1 VKGQPVLD
9 LRRLEVLLRV
19 VEHGSVT
26 AAAEAMAYTPS
37 ALSQQLR
44 RLELEVGMPLL
55 QRHARGMVPTEAGHV
70 LAVHARKVFR
80 QMAAAE
86 SDLRDIAGLRRGS
99 LELGTFPTVG
109 SSFLPLAVKRFGQLY
124 PSIQLNIRSARES
137 ELIDML
143 EEGVVGLSLLW
154 DYEWG
159 RVEASQLALTPL
171 FTDPTVLIVSVDHP
185 LARKKQVDMAA
196 LASERWI
203 IRSNQH
209 PVVEVLSRSALA
221 AGFEPQISFRAN
233 DYQEAQAMV
242 SVGLGIALAPRTA
255 VVNKH
260 PRVRILSLGDTAPS
274 RRVLVAHRQDRVR
287 AAAEMAFHQVLTE
300 IAATYEDQP
309 RGGVGTA

>member
-1 VKGQPVLD
+1 MLD
-9 LRRLEVLLRV
+9 IRRLEVLLKV

-26 AAAEAMAYTPS
+26 AAADAMTYTPS
-37 ALSQQLR
+37 AVSQQLR

-70 LAVHARKVFR
+70 LAVHARKLFR

-86 SDLRDIAGLRRGS
+86 NDLRDIAGLRRGS

-109 SSFLPLAVKRFGQLY
+109 SSFLPLAVKRFRQLY
-124 PSIQLNIRSARES
+124 PSIQLNIRSAREA
-137 ELIDML
+137 ELIEML
-143 EEGVVGLSLLW
+143 EEGLVGLSMLW

-159 RVEASQLALTPL
+159 RIQADQLSLTTL
-171 FTDPTVLIVSVDHP
+171 FIDPTVLVVATDHP
-185 LARKKQVDMAA
+185 LARRRQVAMDA
-196 LASERWI
+196 LADERWI
-203 IRSNQH
+203 IRSDDH

-221 AGFEPQISFRAN
+221 AGFEPQIAFQAN

-260 PRVRILSLGDTAPS
+260 PNVRIVSLGDTAPH
-274 RRVLVAHRQDRVR
+274 RRVLVAHRLDRVR
-287 AAAEMAFHQVLTE
+287 AATEMAFQQVLSE
-300 IAATYEDQP
+300 IAAGYDPDSGRVVEKP
-309 RGGVGTA
+309 SA